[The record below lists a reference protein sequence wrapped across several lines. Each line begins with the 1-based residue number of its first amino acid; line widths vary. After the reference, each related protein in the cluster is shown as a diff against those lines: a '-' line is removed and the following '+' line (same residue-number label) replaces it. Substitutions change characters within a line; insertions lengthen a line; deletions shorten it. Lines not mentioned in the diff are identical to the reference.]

1 MHPLSNT
8 TYTRPDT
15 HEEFGCLAL
24 PSCDIDERLHFILAS
39 RIRPPPAHDVIIQ
52 CGSDDTNSR
61 SEPVSY
67 FCLQVAVAGNS
78 EVWWKHAGSNVR
90 RECHFISRRQVRVM
104 YSILLMLTMMMMMMM
119 IISRPF
125 IQVQHLHV
133 SADTNTDF
141 AGPFECFGAEAQ
153 GSPRIPRT
161 VHQNPLPATYIQGPQ
176 QVESI
181 KLLQDAG

>member
-1 MHPLSNT
+1 
-8 TYTRPDT
+8 
-15 HEEFGCLAL
+15 
-24 PSCDIDERLHFILAS
+24 
-39 RIRPPPAHDVIIQ
+39 
-52 CGSDDTNSR
+52 
-61 SEPVSY
+61 
-67 FCLQVAVAGNS
+67 
-78 EVWWKHAGSNVR
+78 
-90 RECHFISRRQVRVM
+90 M